1 MTAWTSKDYVLSFFL
16 LCFCF
21 CFVFNYIKYKL
32 RILFKKNTWI
42 FLKTSL
48 FYTMHY
54 VQVRAAAPLFPP
66 FYKCN

>member
-1 MTAWTSKDYVLSFFL
+1 MTAWTSKDYVLSFFFF
-16 LCFCF
+16 FCCVF

-32 RILFKKNTWI
+32 RILFKKKKKTWI

-54 VQVRAAAPLFPP
+54 VQVRAAAPLFPAVL
-66 FYKCN
+66 

>member
-32 RILFKKNTWI
+32 RILFKKI
-42 FLKTSL
+42 FKNLIVLYYALCAGQSCC
-48 FYTMHY
+48 
-54 VQVRAAAPLFPP
+54 PIIPP
-66 FYKCN
+66 VL